1 MVLHLFFFLRVCFRQ
16 NNDKRQSQWI
26 GVGVFVFFSVL
37 FYNATFELRCRH
49 LTRFEQQPNTL
60 KWKVKVCNV
69 RGVLNVK
76 SRPKWPR
83 IGRPVGWVLGVCV
96 CVCLRFGLKPFSK
109 ITFFVYILLY
119 GNLNKNHFAASFSSW
134 WRCATSGYF
143 ACFDFCFFA
152 FL

>member
-1 MVLHLFFFLRVCFRQ
+1 MVLHLFFFCVC
-16 NNDKRQSQWI
+16 
-26 GVGVFVFFSVL
+26 VFVKTTIRDRVSGLVWVFLFFFSVL

-96 CVCLRFGLKPFSK
+96 CLRFGLKPFSK